1 MKESLFEVLMYLFE
15 NYMDDDSPLYSDPEK
30 LKAQLNDAGFR
41 STQIN
46 KAFNWLEDLAQGQE
60 ERVETITNHVN
71 SVRLYSS
78 SELKKLNAE
87 CRGFLLSLE
96 QMEVIDPAI
105 RELIIDRVMALE
117 ADEMDLDQLKWV
129 VLMVMFNQPGFEAAY
144 TWVESLVLDE
154 MPANIH

>member
-1 MKESLFEVLMYLFE
+1 MKESLFDVLMYLFE

-60 ERVETITNHVN
+60 EHDQPLANNVH
-71 SVRLYSS
+71 SVRIYSS

-87 CRGFLLSLE
+87 SRGFLLSLE
-96 QMEVIDPAI
+96 QMEVIDPSV

-117 ADEMDLDQLKWV
+117 SDEMDLDQLKWV

-154 MPANIH
+154 IPANIH

>member
-46 KAFNWLEDLAQGQE
+46 KAFNWLEDLAQGQDE
-60 ERVETITNHVN
+60 CAEPITNHIN

-87 CRGFLLSLE
+87 CRGFLLNLE
-96 QMEVIDPAI
+96 QMKVVDPAV

>member
-1 MKESLFEVLMYLFE
+1 MKESLFDVLMYLFE
-15 NYMDDDSPLYSDPEK
+15 NYMDDDSPLYNDPEK

-60 ERVETITNHVN
+60 ERAQPLTNDVH
-71 SVRLYSS
+71 SIRIYSS
-78 SELKKLNAE
+78 SELKKLNTE

-96 QMEVIDPAI
+96 QMDVIDPSV

>member
-1 MKESLFEVLMYLFE
+1 MKESLFDVLMYLFE

-30 LKAQLNDAGFR
+30 LKTQLNDAGFR

-46 KAFNWLEDLAQGQE
+46 KAFNWLEDLAQSQE
-60 ERVETITNHVN
+60 DRE
-71 SVRLYSS
+71 LPMSS
-78 SELKKLNAE
+78 HNFSMRIYNTRELKKLNAE

-96 QMEVIDPAI
+96 QMEVIDPRV

-117 ADEMDLDQLKWV
+117 TDEMDLDQLKWV

-144 TWVESLVLDE
+144 TWVESLVLDDI
-154 MPANIH
+154 PANIH

>member
-1 MKESLFEVLMYLFE
+1 MKESLFDVLMYLFE

-60 ERVETITNHVN
+60 ERDQPLANNVH
-71 SVRLYSS
+71 SVRIYSS

-87 CRGFLLSLE
+87 SRGFLLSLE
-96 QMEVIDPAI
+96 QMEVIDPSV

-117 ADEMDLDQLKWV
+117 SDEMDLDQLKWV

-154 MPANIH
+154 IPANIH

>member
-1 MKESLFEVLMYLFE
+1 MKESLFDVLMYLFE

-60 ERVETITNHVN
+60 ERAQPLTNNIH
-71 SVRLYSS
+71 SMRIYSS
-78 SELKKLNAE
+78 SELKKLNIE
-87 CRGFLLSLE
+87 CRGFLLNLE
-96 QMEVIDPAI
+96 QMEVIDPSV
-105 RELIIDRVMALE
+105 RELIVDRVMALE

>member
-1 MKESLFEVLMYLFE
+1 MKESLFDVLMYLFE

-60 ERVETITNHVN
+60 ERSQPLSNNVH
-71 SVRLYSS
+71 SVRIYSS
-78 SELKKLNAE
+78 RELKKLNTE
-87 CRGFLLSLE
+87 CRGFLLNLE
-96 QMEVIDPAI
+96 QMEVIDSSV